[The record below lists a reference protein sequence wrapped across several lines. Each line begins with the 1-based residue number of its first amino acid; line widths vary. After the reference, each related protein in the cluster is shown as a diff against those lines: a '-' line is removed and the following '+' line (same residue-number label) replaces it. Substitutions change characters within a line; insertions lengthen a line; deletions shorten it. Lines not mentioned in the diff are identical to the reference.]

1 MRPSVKERVKMSVG
15 GTLLLVFT
23 AFLWVIYPHQ
33 PAQFSFWFFFSHY
46 VNILIAIGLLI
57 LSLLPTKVTLRFC
70 PTCQLQTEQY
80 TSKTRWSEKTTEWTC
95 DTCGKKN
102 TTSFGIKKEPQV
114 AEQAPHAVTTQPTR
128 PAQTQ
133 AQPALSTK
141 FCRECGGRIPR
152 DSMYCEECGKR
163 LV

>member
-1 MRPSVKERVKMSVG
+1 MRPRVKRKVEMSVV
-15 GTLLLVFT
+15 GTLLLVGAAFT
-23 AFLWVIYPHQ
+23 WLIDPYQ
-33 PAQFSFWFFFSHY
+33 SAQFSYFFFFSHY

-80 TSKTRWSEKTTEWTC
+80 TSKARWSEKTNEWTC

-102 TTSFGIKKEPQV
+102 TSPFETKKEPQV
-114 AEQAPHAVTTQPTR
+114 AEPAPHVVTTQ

-133 AQPALSTK
+133 AQPILSTK
-141 FCRECGGRIPR
+141 FCRECGVSIPR
-152 DSMYCEECGKR
+152 DSTFCEECGKK
-163 LV
+163 LA